1 MALSLMEESTLT
13 SRYQTTVPAAVRR
26 QLNLNKGDRITYQAE
41 GSGRVY
47 IEAASEPDPALA
59 AFLDYLETDI
69 ARHPERIEPIGRPMV
84 ERMQELVGE
93 IEIDLDARLPAEDE

>member
-26 QLNLNKGDRITYQAE
+26 WLNLNKGDRITYQAE

-47 IEAASEPDPALA
+47 IEA
-59 AFLDYLETDI
+59 DI

-84 ERMQELVGE
+84 ERMQELAGDV
-93 IEIDLDARLPAEDE
+93 EIDLDARLPAEDE